1 MAYPNLNH
9 YAKFMWTTFIMIYLW
24 LSFAILK
31 LSVCVP
37 QKKESHMGLEQHVN
51 IPFKL
56 FNHVCRVTAHSLV
69 PRKIWLPFP
78 VRLWYIRTLPLS
90 LGSLRWAAGFC
101 MSIPDPLRAWVFT
114 HINTLAPSSGSYL
127 KRSQDR
133 SSCRSSFVFILIY
146 LQLIYSL
153 ILLLIKLS

>member
-1 MAYPNLNH
+1 
-9 YAKFMWTTFIMIYLW
+9 MWTTFMIHLW
-24 LSFAILK
+24 LSFVILE
-31 LSVCVP
+31 LSVCVW
-37 QKKESHMGLEQHVN
+37 MGLEQHLN
-51 IPFKL
+51 SSFKL

-101 MSIPDPLRAWVFT
+101 IPDPLRAWVFT

-133 SSCRSSFVFILIY
+133 SSCRSSYVFILIY

-153 ILLLIKLS
+153 ILLLIKMS